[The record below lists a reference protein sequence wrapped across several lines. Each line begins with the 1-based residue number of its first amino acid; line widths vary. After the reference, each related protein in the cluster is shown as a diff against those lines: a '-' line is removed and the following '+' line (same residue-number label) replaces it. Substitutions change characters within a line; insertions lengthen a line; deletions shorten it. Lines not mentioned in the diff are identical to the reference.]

1 MIEDAAVFS
10 VLSKCFGPV
19 DEAEWKHLSDSAVW
33 SEFLDG
39 ARRLMQDD
47 GTLGRDLSP
56 MQRMRISRDRCPL
69 QDFLSAGEVD
79 ALYCPPTFAEKR
91 SFAARHFTGGLPDSA
106 LPVESL
112 YTAWDRPGTPD
123 SLFAGATNM
132 YLGRS
137 ARYMQALCE
146 SMNLTVPDDFAACP
160 DHLALE
166 LDVCAVLLR
175 SNMVDEA
182 RTFLSER
189 FDWLTAY
196 RMRLIELSDDARF
209 YIGLV
214 DVLLG
219 IVATQTADLEE
230 E

>member
-1 MIEDAAVFS
+1 MVEDAAVFS

-19 DEAEWKHLSDSAVW
+19 DEAEWKHLTDSAEW

-47 GTLGRDLSP
+47 RTMGRELSP
-56 MQRMRISRDRCPL
+56 MQRMRAKRDRCPL

-91 SFAARHFTGGLPDSA
+91 SFSAQHFTGGLPESA

-112 YTAWDRPGTPD
+112 YTAWERPG
-123 SLFAGATNM
+123 ATDTMFGNAKNM
-132 YLGRS
+132 YLGQS
-137 ARYMQALCE
+137 ARYMNSLCKQMGLE
-146 SMNLTVPDDFAACP
+146 VPSEFSASP

-166 LDVCAVLLR
+166 LDVVAVLVR
-175 SNMVDEA
+175 SGMVSEA
-182 RTFLSER
+182 RTFLAER
-189 FDWLTAY
+189 FEWLTAF
-196 RMRLIELSDDARF
+196 RMKLIKLPDDARF

-219 IVATQTADLEE
+219 IRAEQTAEAMIA
-230 E
+230 